1 MKKKAYIAPEID
13 VCTIYVEMQ
22 VSSQNTMPRNKE
34 SSITSSDEILTKER
48 SIFDEDRSFFGDVW

>member
-22 VSSQNTMPRNKE
+22 VSSQNTMPRNN